1 MPSCQQNVVRKGL
14 ETYLGDEASLVLVKL
29 WVRFVYQE
37 NFNRLLFLR
46 KHAVGFFSSKYDQRP
61 SSST

>member
-1 MPSCQQNVVRKGL
+1 MRKGL